1 MNKNKREMTGV
12 FEFIEDYLI
21 KDLKSMRSLKSQ
33 DGLGKCGYQMI
44 MSLCSACE
52 ILGSLEKNEFN
63 QSGGNERFRFFLEKH
78 LPEYVS
84 SWEILYYFIRHRVA
98 HDFITP
104 PGIAI
109 RLNNDRE
116 RHLGVIDDWFVVDA
130 YVYMDD
136 FISAYEQIKKRYN
149 LDSAYKKLL
158 DDGYALLIQFIK
170 DRSNELSTKISQSN
184 LKHLEYPVEVIANHG
199 DEAVPSGAAFE
210 FDRSNFTRIPDD
222 MLEKMNLRIE
232 STVASGASGSTIKS
246 EDITPLK

>member
-1 MNKNKREMTGV
+1 MTGV

-21 KDLKSMRSLKSQ
+21 RDLKSMRSLKSQ
-33 DGLGKCGYQMI
+33 DGLGKCGYQMM

-63 QSGGNERFRFFLEKH
+63 QSGGNERFKFFLEKH

-109 RLNNDRE
+109 RLNNDRA
-116 RHLGVIDDWFVVDA
+116 RHLGLIDDWFVVDA
-130 YVYMDD
+130 YVFMDD
-136 FISAYEQIKKRYN
+136 FISTYEQVKKQYN
-149 LDSAYKKLL
+149 QESVYKKLL

-184 LKHLEYPVEVIANHG
+184 FKHLEYPVEEAVNNG
-199 DEAVPSGAAFE
+199 DTAVPSGAAFE
-210 FDRSNFTRIPDD
+210 FDKSNFTRIPDD
-222 MLEKMNLRIE
+222 MLEKMNSAIKN
-232 STVASGASGSTIKS
+232 TAASGASGSTIEGK
-246 EDITPLK
+246 DIKPLK

>member
-1 MNKNKREMTGV
+1 MTGV
-12 FEFIEDYLI
+12 FEFIELYLI
-21 KDLKSMRSLKSQ
+21 RDLQSMRSLKSE
-33 DGLGKCGYQMI
+33 DGLGKCGYQMM

-63 QSGGNERFRFFLEKH
+63 QSGGNERFKFFLEKH

-109 RLNNDRE
+109 RLNNDRA
-116 RHLGVIDDWFVVDA
+116 RHLGLMDDWFVVDA
-130 YVYMDD
+130 YVFMDD

-149 LDSAYKKLL
+149 EESTYKKLL

-170 DRSNELSTKISQSN
+170 ERSEELSVKISQSN
-184 LKHLEYPVEVIANHG
+184 FKHLEYP
-199 DEAVPSGAAFE
+199 DEGNVDDGNIAVPSGAIFE
-210 FDRSNFTRIPDD
+210 FDYSNITRIPDD
-222 MLEKMNLRIE
+222 MLEKMN
-232 STVASGASGSTIKS
+232 VAIKTTASSGASGSIIEGNDIK
-246 EDITPLK
+246 PLK